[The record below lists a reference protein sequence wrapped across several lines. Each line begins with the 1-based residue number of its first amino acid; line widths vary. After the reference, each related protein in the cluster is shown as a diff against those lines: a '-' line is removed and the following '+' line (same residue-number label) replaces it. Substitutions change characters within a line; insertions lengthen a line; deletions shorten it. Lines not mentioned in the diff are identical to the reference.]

1 MSGAEIFHLKK
12 KTKVEELKQEGVESI
27 CEREWSACCKHVM
40 DVEQELRDSENE
52 AVWTWNEKAE
62 RKFLKKSI
70 LTSFLKVLNIL
81 ICIKYC
87 T

>member
-1 MSGAEIFHLKK
+1 MCFCRSSLNKSPSEPNDINKTWLIRVSGGYCNFDAGNK
-12 KTKVEELKQEGVESI
+12 
-27 CEREWSACCKHVM
+27 
-40 DVEQELRDSENE
+40 NE

-62 RKFLKKSI
+62 RKFKKKI
-70 LTSFLKVLNIL
+70 YFNQFLKVLNIL